1 MYRKQEEL
9 KVVLYDLDCFE
20 KYSNFEVAN
29 EIKLKYAINYIC
41 GNLNSNYT
49 FKLSILV

>member
-20 KYSNFEVAN
+20 KYSNFELVN
-29 EIKLKYAINYIC
+29 EIELK
-41 GNLNSNYT
+41 
-49 FKLSILV
+49 